1 MKVDLSILGSV
12 EKPMLAIIVVLLL
25 MLAWLNWQIAILAT
39 IVCVA
44 ILVFVGRIMRVRRS
58 NLTDYLEFLA
68 TGVDQCTR
76 YAVQNLPLAIAMVD
90 VHYRVVWSNSVF
102 KDWFSASDLEKTMRI
117 SSVMHTVRLDK
128 YWGKSGFY
136 KTQSGDKIYRVIY
149 KYISPAVI
157 EGSSEMLIEASEEG
171 FMVFYYDDITEIEME
186 KEKAVASTQ
195 VFALLELDNI
205 EDITKGISDVE
216 YTNLWAQVN
225 NIIVE
230 EFDNLGG
237 VIRGLT
243 DASYM
248 AAISRSALDEMIA
261 DNFSILDKVRAIHSS
276 KNIPLTLSMGV
287 AVYVD
292 GLKHQGE
299 KARSCLDLS
308 LGRGGDQ
315 VTVFD
320 GEQIRFFG
328 GKTSSQG
335 KGTRVRARVVSQ
347 GIRELI
353 RNASN
358 ILIMGHEREDYDSIG
373 GAIGVSVFG
382 RVDNKPVHII
392 VSSQTNA
399 IERLSDV
406 MPSDPFTQELIISA
420 EEAEDLVDENTL
432 VFVVDVHRPDMVAAP
447 KVLEKAN
454 QIVVIDHHRRSSD
467 FIEEPAITYLEP
479 ASSSTSELVT
489 ELIQYYDEN
498 VPLSEVEASAL
509 YAGIVV
515 DTKNFSVQT
524 GSRTFDAASYL
535 RRSGANLD
543 VVRRL
548 FMESF
553 DSLKLQSDILSQAE
567 RIGPFAYASCPP
579 NIQNASVVCARIAD
593 ALITIDGVEASFVTY
608 YRPDDSIGVS
618 ARSQGKVNV
627 QVIMEMLGGG
637 GHRTVAGAKLPGMTE
652 VAAKTAIIN
661 AAKEAVRSEE
671 SVEKEK

>member
-25 MLAWLNWQIAILAT
+25 MMAWLNWQLAVLAGIA
-39 IVCVA
+39 CVA
-44 ILVFVGRIMRVRRS
+44 ILVFVGRIIRARRS
-58 NLTDYLEFLA
+58 NLTGYLEMLA
-68 TGVDQCTR
+68 TGIDQSTR
-76 YAVQNLPLAIAMVD
+76 YAIQNLPLAIAMVD
-90 VHYRVVWSNSVF
+90 VHYHVVWANSVF

-128 YWGKSGFY
+128 YWGKSGYY
-136 KTQSGDKIYRVIY
+136 KTKVGDKIYRVIY

-157 EGSSEMLIEASEEG
+157 DNILEIEAEVSENG
-171 FMVFYYDDITEIEME
+171 FMVFYYDDITDIELE
-186 KEKAVASTQ
+186 REKATAGTQ
-195 VFALLELDNI
+195 VFALLELDNL
-205 EDITKGISDVE
+205 EDVMKGISDVE

-230 EFDNLGG
+230 EFDHVGG
-237 VIRGLT
+237 IIRGLN

-248 AAISRSALDEMIA
+248 AAISRAALEDMIEEK
-261 DNFSILDKVRAIHSS
+261 FPILDKVRAIHSS
-276 KNIPLTLSMGV
+276 KNIPITLSMGF
-287 AVYVD
+287 AVYD
-292 GLKHQGE
+292 ESLKNQGE
-299 KARSCLDLS
+299 RARSCLDLS

-315 VTVFD
+315 VTVYD
-320 GEQIRFFG
+320 GEQMRFFG
-328 GKTSSQG
+328 GKTSSQE

-353 RNASN
+353 QHAGN

-382 RVDNKPVHII
+382 RIDQKPVKII

-406 MPSDPFTQELIISA
+406 LPRDPLIQEMIISP
-420 EEAEDLVDENTL
+420 EEAESLVDENTL

-454 QIVVIDHHRRSSD
+454 LVVVIDHHRRASN
-467 FIEEPAITYLEP
+467 FIEEPSITYLEP
-479 ASSSTSELVT
+479 ASSSTCELVT

-498 VPLSEVEASAL
+498 VRLSEVEASAL

-515 DTKNFSVQT
+515 DTKNFAVQT

-543 VVRRL
+543 VVRQL

-553 DSLKLQSDILSQAE
+553 DSIKLQSDIMSQAE
-567 RIGPFAYASCPP
+567 RIGPFAYTSCPP
-579 NIQNASVVCARIAD
+579 GIPNASVVCARIAD
-593 ALITIDGVEASFVTY
+593 LLITIDGVEASFVTY

-637 GHRTVAGAKLPGMTE
+637 GHRTVAGAKIEGMTE

-671 SVEKEK
+671 SSEKEK